1 VAEQGCLLSSY
12 PGKTGIGGS
21 NPPLS
26 AINQYTP
33 FHSGLREIT
42 LPAVSLKFRNDD
54 SVCGRRSIRNQTI
67 NLARVFE
74 ELTYQEIS
82 SFRPSPVPWRSQPP
96 SHFRLV

>member
-1 VAEQGCLLSSY
+1 
-12 PGKTGIGGS
+12 
-21 NPPLS
+21 
-26 AINQYTP
+26 
-33 FHSGLREIT
+33 
-42 LPAVSLKFRNDD
+42 VSLKFRNDD